1 MILTES
7 TVLSKTGQYI
17 INKTQSVDE
26 KNKSVLQNDTF
37 IVTKDLPDELV
48 KDIVENPDK
57 WTINK

>member
-7 TVLSKTGQYI
+7 TVLSKSGQYI
-17 INKTQSVDE
+17 INKNQQVDV
-26 KNKSVLQNDTF
+26 KNKSVVQNDTF